1 MWPHGIVAS
10 GVGVDLWLYLLW
22 LYDLLTVVASGVG
35 VDLRL
40 YLLRLY
46 LLRLYL
52 LQVPIAIIG
61 GNCAEQNA
69 FIADLYEKEHDQSL
83 AKVLGLP

>member
-1 MWPHGIVAS
+1 MAILTMAIRS
-10 GVGVDLWLYLLW
+10 TYCCSLWSRGRPTAI
-22 LYDLLTVVASGVG
+22 LTTAI
-35 VDLRL
+35 LTTAI
-40 YLLRLY
+40 
-46 LLRLYL
+46 L